1 MREIRIGTRDPIII
15 ALEAWKGRE
24 QGQWSR
30 CEGARCKFEVSASA
44 KPLPSSLG
52 EVIPVM
58 TSRHLH
64 HPNPPHVALCNW
76 NLQSIASMSRARPLL
91 NRIPFKSPC
100 QSASQS
106 FRSSTYHAHRDL
118 PLPLQSRIRWSYF
131 WYASILALGITTGL
145 GARHFAAPLG
155 LPEPGSREDEI
166 ILDSLRHDIDALE
179 IVQSLRSQSYNLH
192 TDTALRSGPGL
203 NSSPPGSSRK
213 ISAYKGWL
221 ELDLDFGRENEGK
234 KGILGVMSGTRGLG
248 VQRAFWNAE
257 TREMVA
263 VVWIGGGM
271 SGWPGV
277 AHGGAI
283 ATIFEEIMARMVRG
297 PDGIVGAC
305 TFSSGCESQARANTQ
320 DRTSPPSRLPQ
331 PNLRQTDLQPRLL
344 RPPRLLLKT

>member
-1 MREIRIGTRDPIII
+1 
-15 ALEAWKGRE
+15 
-24 QGQWSR
+24 
-30 CEGARCKFEVSASA
+30 
-44 KPLPSSLG
+44 
-52 EVIPVM
+52 
-58 TSRHLH
+58 
-64 HPNPPHVALCNW
+64 
-76 NLQSIASMSRARPLL
+76 MSRVRIVL
-91 NRIPFKSPC
+91 NSAPFKQSC
-100 QSASQS
+100 QSACRT
-106 FRSSTYHAHRDL
+106 FRSSSYHAHRDL

-155 LPEPGSREDEI
+155 LLEPGSREDKI
-166 ILDSLRHDIDALE
+166 ILDSLRRDIDALE

-203 NSSPPGSSRK
+203 TSSPPGSSRK
-213 ISAYKGWL
+213 ISTYKGWL

-257 TREMVA
+257 SREMVA

-283 ATIFEEIMARMVRG
+283 ATVFEEIMARMVRG
-297 PDGIVGAC
+297 PDGIVEPVHRPDSLSLTYAKP
-305 TFSSGCESQARANTQ
+305 TYSLDFYVLRASFSKP
-320 DRTSPPSRLPQ
+320 DLPQ
-331 PNLRQTDLQPRLL
+331 SEPPPEPEAEPTKSWLGWLSPQKDLTKKTDASRQKQEIVATLESVGGDLCVKAKGTFNGSSPVV
-344 RPPRLLLKT
+344 

>member
-1 MREIRIGTRDPIII
+1 
-15 ALEAWKGRE
+15 
-24 QGQWSR
+24 
-30 CEGARCKFEVSASA
+30 
-44 KPLPSSLG
+44 
-52 EVIPVM
+52 
-58 TSRHLH
+58 
-64 HPNPPHVALCNW
+64 
-76 NLQSIASMSRARPLL
+76 MSRARIVL
-91 NRIPFKSPC
+91 NRKPFKQSC
-100 QSASQS
+100 QSACRT
-106 FRSSTYHAHRDL
+106 FRSSSYHAHRNV

-166 ILDSLRHDIDALE
+166 ILDSLRRDIDALE

-192 TDTALRSGPGL
+192 TDTALRSGPGIT
-203 NSSPPGSSRK
+203 SSPGSSRK

-248 VQRAFWNAE
+248 VQRAFWSAE
-257 TREMVA
+257 TKEMVA

-297 PDGIVGAC
+297 PDGIVEPVHRPDSLSLTYAKP
-305 TFSSGCESQARANTQ
+305 TYSLDFYVLRASFSKP
-320 DRTSPPSRLPQ
+320 DLPQ
-331 PNLRQTDLQPRLL
+331 SEPPPEPEAEPTKSWLGWLSPQKDLTKKTDASRQKQEIVATLESVVGDLCVKAKGTFNGGSPVV
-344 RPPRLLLKT
+344 

>member
-1 MREIRIGTRDPIII
+1 
-15 ALEAWKGRE
+15 
-24 QGQWSR
+24 
-30 CEGARCKFEVSASA
+30 
-44 KPLPSSLG
+44 
-52 EVIPVM
+52 
-58 TSRHLH
+58 
-64 HPNPPHVALCNW
+64 
-76 NLQSIASMSRARPLL
+76 MSRARIVL
-91 NRIPFKSPC
+91 NRAPFKQSC
-100 QSASQS
+100 QSASRT
-106 FRSSTYHAHRDL
+106 FRSSSYHAHRDV

-166 ILDSLRHDIDALE
+166 ILDSLRRDIDALE

-192 TDTALRSGPGL
+192 TDTALRSGPGIT
-203 NSSPPGSSRK
+203 SSTGSSRK

-248 VQRAFWNAE
+248 VQRAFWSAE
-257 TREMVA
+257 TKEMVA

-297 PDGIVGAC
+297 PDGIVGVYTVSSNSESGLILTLKIEPVHRPDSLSLTYAKP
-305 TFSSGCESQARANTQ
+305 TYSLDFYILRASFSKP
-320 DRTSPPSRLPQ
+320 DLPQ
-331 PNLRQTDLQPRLL
+331 SEPPPEPEAEPTKSWLGWLSPQKDLTKKIDASRQKQEIVATLESVGGDLCVKAKGTFNGSSPVV
-344 RPPRLLLKT
+344 